1 MRRLDTRLDGPIL
14 LEPTVHGD
22 DRGFFV
28 ETFRASAFEGLGI
41 DTTFVQHNHS
51 RSSRGVLR
59 GMHYQ
64 LGLAKLVRCAR
75 GRILDVVVDIRRLS
89 PCFGQWEAFTLD
101 DERHQQLYV
110 PAGFAHGFVV
120 LSDVADVVYLQD
132 DYYDP
137 SRDRGIAFDDPDVAI
152 TWPDGLALL
161 TSERDR
167 RQPRLREVDPQD
179 LPE

>member
-1 MRRLDTRLDGPIL
+1 
-14 LEPTVHGD
+14 
-22 DRGFFV
+22 
-28 ETFRASAFEGLGI
+28 
-41 DTTFVQHNHS
+41 
-51 RSSRGVLR
+51 
-59 GMHYQ
+59 
-64 LGLAKLVRCAR
+64 
-75 GRILDVVVDIRRLS
+75 
-89 PCFGQWEAFTLD
+89 
-101 DERHQQLYV
+101 V

-120 LSDVADVVYLQD
+120 LSEVADVVYLQD

-152 TWPDGLALL
+152 TWPEGLELQ